1 MDLTITYAYDDAP
14 FEILN
19 DNFTSIIDRKYSM
32 IIAVYHMNAFYTS
45 CICKYKFY
53 LIRRLWIAKK
63 NNQDTE

>member
-32 IIAVYHMNAFYTS
+32 IIAV
-45 CICKYKFY
+45 
-53 LIRRLWIAKK
+53 LAKK
-63 NNQDTE
+63 YNEETEL